1 MEVVE
6 AGEAVPIMDA
16 VRHDR
21 ADRCRC
27 TMLCGHCARHIG
39 GRSSWIPGS
48 SAPTLSEKCHAFFR
62 PLPKKGFKEERV
74 TSIRLNNLS
83 TSTTL
88 ESNTSLVREAY
99 RRSAPWTGGRH
110 ASSAEGIV
118 CLSNRCQRWRR
129 EQWSRQPGACSRCP
143 RALAAGRRCQ
153 PRRLRMRRRGRGRPG
168 HRVSQG
174 GKMRR
179 ALAVLVGGL
188 RMLAG
193 CVTLPVGPNVA
204 VLPAPEKP
212 QEVFV
217 ADDAACR
224 EYAAQQTG
232 L

>member
-1 MEVVE
+1 M
-6 AGEAVPIMDA
+6 
-16 VRHDR
+16 R
-21 ADRCRC
+21 
-27 TMLCGHCARHIG
+27 CGHVARHIG
-39 GRSSWIPGS
+39 GRSSWMSGS
-48 SAPTLSEKCHAFFR
+48 SAPTLSEKCRALFR
-62 PLPKKGFKEERV
+62 PWHKKGCKEERV
-74 TSIRLNNLS
+74 TRMRLHNLS
-83 TSTTL
+83 PSTTL
-88 ESNTSLVREAY
+88 ASTKSLVREAY
-99 RRSAPWTGGRH
+99 RRSSPWTGGRH

-129 EQWSRQPGACSRCP
+129 EQLSRQPGACPRCP

-153 PRRLRMRRRGRGRPG
+153 PRRPRMGRRGRGRPG
-168 HRVSQG
+168 HRVRQG
-174 GKMRR
+174 GKMMR

-188 RMLAG
+188 LMLAG

-232 L
+232 LAQP

>member
-16 VRHDR
+16 VRHYR

-27 TMLCGHCARHIG
+27 TMLCGHCARQIG

-48 SAPTLSEKCHAFFR
+48 SAPTLSEKCRAFFR

-129 EQWSRQPGACSRCP
+129 EQLSRQPGACPRCP

-153 PRRLRMRRRGRGRPG
+153 PHRLRMRRRGRGRPG
-168 HRVSQG
+168 HRVRQG

-179 ALAVLVGGL
+179 ARVCLSKGG
-188 RMLAG
+188 
-193 CVTLPVGPNVA
+193 GPG
-204 VLPAPEKP
+204 
-212 QEVFV
+212 
-217 ADDAACR
+217 DDITTR
-224 EYAAQQTG
+224 
-232 L
+232 